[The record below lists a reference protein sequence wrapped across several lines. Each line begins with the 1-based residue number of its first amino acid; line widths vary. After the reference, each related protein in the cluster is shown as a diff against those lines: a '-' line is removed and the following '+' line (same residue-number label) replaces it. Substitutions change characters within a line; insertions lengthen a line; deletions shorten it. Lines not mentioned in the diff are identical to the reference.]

1 MTLILPL
8 LLLLILAACVG
19 FAFAEGLWSN
29 AIRLINVVTAAL
41 LAMNFF
47 EPLARWIESWGDFF
61 ASITYFLD
69 FIALWGLFFVFMIVF
84 RQLTNMMSRVKVR
97 FMAIAD
103 RIGSGILAFLV
114 GWVMVS
120 FTLTTLHTAPLAE
133 KFLFGAFDYESRMF
147 LVGPDRQWIVF
158 FTSVS
163 RGSFS
168 RTLGE
173 DEYGTYGA
181 SAAEPVAEFDR
192 AHKFMPNY
200 ALRRAALQQAA
211 ESAGTPRV
219 SPGSAPRR

>member
-8 LLLLILAACVG
+8 LLFLVLAACVG
-19 FAFAEGLWSN
+19 FTFAEGLWSN
-29 AIRLINVVTAAL
+29 AVRLINVVTAAL

-69 FIALWGLFFVFMIVF
+69 FIMLWGLFFDFMVVF

-97 FMAIAD
+97 FMAIVD
-103 RIGSGILAFLV
+103 RIGSVVLSLLV
-114 GWVMVS
+114 GWVMVA

-133 KFLFGAFDYESRMF
+133 KFLFGAFDYQSTMF

-163 RGSFS
+163 RGPFS
-168 RTLGE
+168 RALAE
-173 DEYGTYGA
+173 NEYGEYGA
-181 SAAEPVAEFDR
+181 SAAEAVAEFDR
-192 AHKFMPNY
+192 PKKFMPNY
-200 ALRRAALQQAA
+200 ALRRAALESAA

-219 SPGSAPRR
+219 SPGSTPKR